1 MVRLLILNYLITKM
15 GNPRDS
21 LSLSSRPTRKLKKLL
36 IINKSLMVELL
47 DLTFPVVP
55 LVVVIVPKSLE
66 EIEVVALEAV
76 KHLGKLP
83 QFLWATLDST
93 PLLSH

>member
-15 GNPRDS
+15 GNPRAS
-21 LSLSSRPTRKLKKLL
+21 LSLSLRPTRRLKKLL

-47 DLTFPVVP
+47 DNTFPVVP
-55 LVVVIVPKSLE
+55 LVVVIVPKSF
-66 EIEVVALEAV
+66 EAV